1 MSKRSIEKKDG
12 HASILSYVFSTI
24 FFDIIAYS
32 VSIRLGNLVS
42 ARIGNLSSIPG
53 TYLIPLIGPFEFYT
67 YHAWN
72 FALAESTQ
80 SFALAVLPMATFVW
94 GVIFHHLLT
103 KRKTNGRIRNDLNM
117 PMDNIDN

>member
-1 MSKRSIEKKDG
+1 MSKRNTERKDG

-24 FFDIIAYS
+24 LFDIIAYS

-42 ARIGNLSSIPG
+42 ARLGNLSSIPG
-53 TYLIPLIGPFEFYT
+53 TYLIPLIGPFEYYT
-67 YHAWN
+67 FHAWN

-80 SFALAVLPMATFVW
+80 SFALAVLPVATFAW

-103 KRKTNGRIRNDLNM
+103 MRKAKRKIRNAPNM